1 MVGLIGFGLSMQ
13 VLGLALALH
22 AHFRGRPR

>member
-22 AHFRGRPR
+22 AHYRGRAR